1 MESVD
6 NHLLKALVTRL
17 YKGFCNPPPKNV
29 MYGTSHMFF
38 FRSDMVIVRMSFAM
52 LFMYEMYLYS
62 RWSDRCGSLIQV
74 KAKTTAEGVQ
84 DSAAREGYLKHRSF

>member
-38 FRSDMVIVRMSFAM
+38 FSLGYGNCPYVVRDVIHVRDVSLFSMV
-52 LFMYEMYLYS
+52 
-62 RWSDRCGSLIQV
+62 
-74 KAKTTAEGVQ
+74 
-84 DSAAREGYLKHRSF
+84 